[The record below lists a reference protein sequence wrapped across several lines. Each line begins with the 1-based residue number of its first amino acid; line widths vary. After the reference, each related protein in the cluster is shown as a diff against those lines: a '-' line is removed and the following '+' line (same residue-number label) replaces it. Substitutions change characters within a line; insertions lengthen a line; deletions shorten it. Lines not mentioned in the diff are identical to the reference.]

1 MTTSVDLSVVYQSKT
16 DREHILHAPDTYIGS
31 IDKSLQEMDVY
42 DVGAGRVLRK
52 LVEFVPGLY
61 KLFDEGIVNARD
73 HAIRML
79 SKPDGK
85 QVSYI
90 RVSVAD
96 DGLITIENDGNGIDV
111 AKHPTTGL
119 WIPEMIFG
127 HLRTSTNY
135 NTEEKK
141 IVGGKNG
148 FGFKVVLIWSVYG
161 QIETVDHTRGL
172 KYIQKF
178 GRNLESIGASE
189 VSKVAKTVKPYTR
202 VSFRPDYARFGVV
215 PTGSG
220 SGAEGGT
227 MGSCAGGGTMGSCA
241 GGGTMGS
248 CAGGKGSIGS
258 SIGSNAALWRTF
270 VELLHKRTIDIAAC
284 TDAKVKVY
292 FNDALAP
299 VKSFNDFWTLYNP
312 LDEGQTAG
320 QKRVYESMGPRWE
333 YAVCL
338 STSNEFKQVSFVNGI
353 ATFKGGRHVDYILG
367 QIVKGITETIEKK
380 RKIKVSPQSIKEQI
394 LLFLRCDIENP
405 AFDSQTKEFMTT
417 PVGKFGSVCEVSPA
431 FIKKVM
437 DLGVADIACEVSE
450 LRENKAAAR
459 KANGSKVRTI
469 RGIANFS
476 DAIHAGSNR
485 SAECTLILCEGLSAM
500 AGIVSGLTKEDTLL
514 MGIYPLKGKL
524 LNVRDMPTKRIT
536 ENKEIGDIIKILGLE
551 LGKDYSKEE
560 AAKSLRYG
568 KIMIM
573 CDQDVDG
580 SHIKGLCINLF
591 QSHWRT
597 LFGMTGFL
605 SFMNTPILRA
615 TRRNEVKIF
624 YNQVEYESWKAL
636 QEGSG
641 GTGGWTIKYFKGLG
655 TSTAKE
661 FKEYFAN
668 RRVISYAY
676 SGSDSDESIDRM
688 FNKKRPDD
696 RKTLL
701 ENYDKSLF
709 LDGRSTS
716 VPYEDFV
723 QKELLHF
730 SSYDCERSIPNL
742 LDGLKTS
749 NRKVL
754 FACFKRGLTSQEIKV
769 AQLSGYVSEHTLYH
783 HGEAS
788 LNGAI
793 VAMAQNFVGSNNI
806 HLLEPNGQFG
816 SRLAGGEDSASERYI
831 FTLLN
836 PMTRLLFPA
845 ADDAVLTYLD
855 EDGVGVEPEYYVPLL
870 PMILVNGSTGIGTGF
885 STHVPSFSPKQLVA
899 WLRNSLQG
907 TPQGGRCAS
916 HVSSGGWL
924 PYYQGF
930 KGSVSAVDDSPGK
943 FLVRGCYEHTG
954 KPDQIRITELP
965 VGTWTLPYKAWLES
979 LCDAS
984 VVDKDGKK
992 VPCTIKDVVSH
1003 STDTVVDMIVD
1014 LLPGK
1019 LAEWESTVVGGGIS
1033 LLEKTLKLTTTVATT
1048 NMHLFDADRRLRKYA
1063 SVDDI
1068 LAAYVPVRLALYG
1081 KRKAALLLQ
1090 GEAQLLKL
1098 RNKARYIQLLLDG
1111 VIDLRRKTNAQVAE
1125 MLRANKFDEQSGEGS
1140 GSKGYDY
1147 LTKMPMDSV
1156 SEENRLRLLGELEKW
1171 ERDMAVLR
1179 GKTEQQLWLEE
1190 LDLFETEYDRR
1201 LASVVP
1207 STTTG
1212 SVVAKKP
1219 TIRAKK

>member
-178 GRNLESIGASE
+178 GRNLESIGAPE

-220 SGAEGGT
+220 SNAEG
-227 MGSCAGGGTMGSCA
+227 
-241 GGGTMGS
+241 
-248 CAGGKGSIGS
+248 KG
-258 SIGSNAALWRTF
+258 SIGSNAALWRNF

-836 PMTRLLFPA
+836 PLTRLLFPA

-1048 NMHLFDADRRLRKYA
+1048 NMHLFDADRRLRKYV

-1207 STTTG
+1207 SSTTG